1 MTIEEKY
8 EKDWEQL
15 VVQEKELVHQL
26 DKLVD
31 EKRKLGLFGEDVMEK
46 AKEGLYH
53 VSQLL
58 DRAKTA
64 SDYQRRQDLLD
75 RFVDQAYVLNEG
87 LQDRRDQLVNREKAL
102 NQTLAEVVFQKQKT
116 YYQLE
121 EARATRKESSRW

>member
-64 SDYQRRQDLLD
+64 SDYQHRQDLLD
-75 RFVDQAYVLNEG
+75 RFVHQAYVLDEG
-87 LQDRRDQLVNREKAL
+87 LQDRRDQLVNREKEL

>member
-1 MTIEEKY
+1 MTIDEKY

-75 RFVDQAYVLNEG
+75 RFVDQAYVLDEG
-87 LQDRRDQLVNREKAL
+87 LQDRRDQLVNREKEL

>member
-75 RFVDQAYVLNEG
+75 RFVDQAYVLDEG
-87 LQDRRDQLVNREKAL
+87 LQDRRDQLVNREKEL

>member
-15 VVQEKELVHQL
+15 VIQEKELVHQL

-75 RFVDQAYVLNEG
+75 RFVDQAYVLDEG
-87 LQDRRDQLVNREKAL
+87 LQDRRDQLVNREKEL

>member
-8 EKDWEQL
+8 EKDWELL

-31 EKRKLGLFGEDVMEK
+31 EKHKLGLFGEDVMEK

-75 RFVDQAYVLNEG
+75 RFVDQAYVLDEG
-87 LQDRRDQLVNREKAL
+87 LQDRRDQLVNREKEL

-121 EARATRKESSRW
+121 EARATRKES